1 MPQARCRSLGYAV
14 KIQWKVGMDRM
25 STEPEAATETATP
38 PSSGGG
44 RVSFERLRERTDE
57 LELIISGLS
66 LLALLSIPG
75 LIWSTYESYYGRL
88 SLGLAAACAV
98 ALPIVTAIC
107 YAMVGLLVLHL
118 AVRAHW
124 VGLIGL
130 KAVFPDGV
138 RWHRLHGMGPL
149 TLAHLQ
155 ARTRSLDHGIARAD
169 LVASTLFSLITYT
182 ALALAIF
189 GGWLALLFGIASMF
203 GDTLGGANTFINRA
217 IPWLFAL
224 YFGAPLGRWLL
235 DGVLLRRWPRLA
247 GVAVLC
253 GLVRVLAFV
262 ESLFLPTRLLGIT
275 RLTLQSQ
282 LLPRSFLVVFVLVV
296 MWALWASS
304 QTINRGRVFDLL
316 GTQQY
321 VNARATTGGMRSH
334 YYESL
339 RIDRDRL
346 RPQPMIPAP
355 VIETAWLPLFLPY
368 VALIDDPV
376 LAGRCAPL
384 PGVPPQRFAFDATDS
399 DADALARE
407 AAIDTVAAASAAC
420 LQRLWEV
427 RLDGRV
433 QSLSG
438 FLPVERGDLGLRG
451 IAGWIPLNDGP
462 AGPRRLE
469 VIWRPRPEQDQ
480 IREDYVPQRIRHVI
494 PFLWSPEPAARP
506 AG

>member
-1 MPQARCRSLGYAV
+1 
-14 KIQWKVGMDRM
+14 M
-25 STEPEAATETATP
+25 STAPEPAAESAAP
-38 PSSGGG
+38 PAPGAG

-75 LIWSTYESYYGRL
+75 LIWSTYEIYFGRL
-88 SLGLAAACAV
+88 SLGLAAAAAV

-107 YAMVGLLVLHL
+107 YTMVGLLVLHL

-138 RWHRLHGMGPL
+138 RWHRLEGMGPL
-149 TLAHLQ
+149 TLAHLK
-155 ARTRSLDHGIARAD
+155 AKTRSLDQSIARAD

-189 GGWLALLFGIASMF
+189 GAWLALLFGTASLF
-203 GDTLGGANTFINRA
+203 GDALGGANTFINRA

-224 YFGAPLGRWLL
+224 YFGAPVGRWLL
-235 DGVLLRRWPRLA
+235 DGVLVRRWPKLAENRL
-247 GVAVLC
+247 LR
-253 GLVRVLAFV
+253 GLVRLLAVV

-282 LLPRSFLVVFVLVV
+282 LLPRSFLVVFVIVV

-316 GTQQY
+316 GTQEY
-321 VNARATTGGMRSH
+321 VTSRAISGGMRSN
-334 YYESL
+334 YYESQ

-376 LAGRCAPL
+376 LAGRCPPL
-384 PGVPPQRFAFDATDS
+384 PAVAPQRSGFDSADS
-399 DADALARE
+399 DADAQARE
-407 AAIDTVAAASAAC
+407 AAIDAAAAGSADC
-420 LQRLWEV
+420 LRRIWEV
-427 RLDGRV
+427 RLDGKV
-433 QSLSG
+433 QSLDG

-451 IAGWIPLNDGP
+451 LAGWIPLNDGP

-480 IREDYVPQRIRHVI
+480 IREDYVPQRFRHVI

-506 AG
+506 LG

>member
-1 MPQARCRSLGYAV
+1 
-14 KIQWKVGMDRM
+14 M
-25 STEPEAATETATP
+25 STDQGDRAISDGTQN
-38 PSSGGG
+38 GGG

-75 LIWSTYESYYGRL
+75 LLWSTWETYYGRL
-88 SLGLAAACAV
+88 SLALAAACA
-98 ALPIVTAIC
+98 ATLPIVTAIC

-138 RWHRLHGMGPL
+138 RWQRLQGMGTL
-149 TLAHLQ
+149 TLAQLQ
-155 ARTRSLDHGIARAD
+155 ARTRSLDEGIARAD

-189 GGWLALLFGIASMF
+189 GAWLALLFLLAGLF
-203 GDTLGGANTFINRA
+203 GDYLGGANTFINAA
-217 IPWLFAL
+217 IPWLFAA
-224 YFGAPLGRWLL
+224 YFGAPLGRWLF
-235 DGVLLRRWPRLA
+235 DGVLLRRWPWLA
-247 GVAVLC
+247 DVAVLR
-253 GLVRVLAFV
+253 GLVLLLAFI

-282 LLPRSFLVVFVLVV
+282 LLPRSFLVVFMLAV
-296 MWALWASS
+296 MSALWASS
-304 QTINRGRVFDLL
+304 QAMNRGRAFDLL

-321 VNARATTGGMRSH
+321 VSSRATSGGMRSH
-334 YYESL
+334 YYEAL

-376 LAGRCAPL
+376 LAGRCPS
-384 PGVPPQRFAFDATDS
+384 PPEVRPQPAGFDATDN
-399 DADALARE
+399 DVDALARE
-407 AAIDTVAAASAAC
+407 AEVDAAAAATADC
-420 LQRLWEV
+420 LRRLWEV
-427 RLDGRV
+427 RLDGKA
-433 QSLSG
+433 QSLAG
-438 FLPVERGDLGLRG
+438 FVPVERSDLGLRG
-451 IAGWIPLNDGP
+451 LTGWIPLNDGP

-469 VIWRPRPEQDQ
+469 VIWRPQPEQDR
-480 IREDYVPQRIRHVI
+480 ITEDYVPQRFRHVI